1 MTPGYDDAPLPT
13 LESGMF
19 ADFGLSDADIG
30 NLFDGLFDS
39 TGAASGGNDSY
50 KRPRLQ

>member
-1 MTPGYDDAPLPT
+1 
-13 LESGMF
+13 MF

-39 TGAASGGNDSY
+39 SGTNSGASDSY